1 MRKESQKNPKK
12 VALIFGITGQD
23 GSYLAELLLDKGY
36 EVHGV
41 RRRSSSF
48 NTARIDH
55 LINQKD
61 IWEKDFFLHY
71 GDLEDSSIL
80 NSIIKTLEPNEI
92 YNLAAQS
99 HVGLSFDEPIYTID
113 VAGLGAVRILE
124 SIYRNGLASKTR
136 YYQAST
142 SELFGGIAS
151 DPFSENSAFSPQSPY
166 AAAKLLAYWMTRN
179 YRDGYGMF
187 AVNGILFNHES
198 PRRGET
204 FVTRKI
210 TRGFAK
216 IKEGIAQDLV
226 LGNLDAV
233 RDWGHA
239 KDYVSA
245 MWAMLQT
252 DVPQDFV
259 IATGEAYSVRTFVE
273 KVAEKAGF
281 KIMWSG
287 HGLSEVGTDANTGR
301 ILVKVDRGYFRPLE
315 VDTLLGDATRARKAL
330 NWEPKIKLDAMIEA
344 MLEYDLALVQKE
356 KMFPNLNRQ

>member
-1 MRKESQKNPKK
+1 MSKERQKNPKK

-36 EVHGV
+36 QVHGV

-61 IWEKDFFLHY
+61 VWEIDFFLHY
-71 GDLEDSSIL
+71 GDLEDSSVL
-80 NSIIKTLEPNEI
+80 NSIIKTLEPDEI

-142 SELFGGIAS
+142 SELFGGVAS

-216 IKEGIAQDLV
+216 IKEGVAQDLV

-239 KDYVSA
+239 QDYVSA

-287 HGLSEVGTDANTGR
+287 HGLSEVGTDTNTGR
-301 ILVKVDRGYFRPLE
+301 VLVKVDRGYFRPLE
-315 VDTLLGDATRARKAL
+315 VDTLLGDATHARKAL

-344 MLEYDLALVQKE
+344 MLDYDLALVQKE

>member
-136 YYQAST
+136 Y
-142 SELFGGIAS
+142 
-151 DPFSENSAFSPQSPY
+151 
-166 AAAKLLAYWMTRN
+166 
-179 YRDGYGMF
+179 
-187 AVNGILFNHES
+187 
-198 PRRGET
+198 
-204 FVTRKI
+204 
-210 TRGFAK
+210 
-216 IKEGIAQDLV
+216 
-226 LGNLDAV
+226 
-233 RDWGHA
+233 
-239 KDYVSA
+239 
-245 MWAMLQT
+245 
-252 DVPQDFV
+252 
-259 IATGEAYSVRTFVE
+259 
-273 KVAEKAGF
+273 
-281 KIMWSG
+281 
-287 HGLSEVGTDANTGR
+287 
-301 ILVKVDRGYFRPLE
+301 
-315 VDTLLGDATRARKAL
+315 
-330 NWEPKIKLDAMIEA
+330 
-344 MLEYDLALVQKE
+344 
-356 KMFPNLNRQ
+356 

>member
-1 MRKESQKNPKK
+1 MSKKNQKNSRK

-23 GSYLAELLLDKGY
+23 GSYLAELLLTKGY

-55 LINQKD
+55 LINQKN
-61 IWEKDFFLHY
+61 IWEKDLFLHY
-71 GDLEDSSIL
+71 GDLEDSSVL
-80 NSIIKTLEPNEI
+80 NSIIQSLSPDEI

-99 HVGLSFDEPIYTID
+99 HVGLSFDQPIYTID

-124 SIYRNGLASKTR
+124 SVYRNGLASKTR

-142 SELFGGIAS
+142 SELFGGVS
-151 DPFSENSAFSPQSPY
+151 NKPFTEDSIFIPQSPY

-179 YRDGYGMF
+179 YREGFGIF

-198 PRRGET
+198 SRRGET

-216 IKEGIAQDLV
+216 IKEGVTDDFV

-252 DVPQDFV
+252 EIPQDFV
-259 IATGEAYSVRTFVE
+259 IATGEAITVRTFVE
-273 KVAEKAGF
+273 KVADKVGF
-281 KIMWSG
+281 KIVWSG
-287 HGLSEVGTDANTGR
+287 KGLDEVGIDANTGK
-301 ILVKVDRGYFRPLE
+301 ILIKVDKGYFRPLE
-315 VDTLLGDATRARKAL
+315 VNTLLGDASKARKIL
-330 NWEPKIKLDAMIEA
+330 NWEPQIKLEEMIDS
-344 MLEYDLALVQKE
+344 MLEYDLALVRKE